1 MSLSRKERRR
11 RQVAQE
17 RRRRRLLIGVPIV
30 LVLVIFG
37 TLIYIRLL
45 RPIPGLE
52 EFGGQDR
59 GHDAEAQM
67 TSAEGRPP
75 VGGTHNPNWQ
85 NCGVYD
91 RPLEEALAVHS
102 MEHGAVWLTYQPDL
116 PAEKVDQL
124 ASYAQNSNFIL
135 VSPYPDLDSPVVA
148 SAWGV
153 QLAVDDVPDERL
165 EQFIS
170 RYQGQGPEQGATCS
184 GGVGSPI
191 G

>member
-11 RQVAQE
+11 RQVARE
-17 RRRRRLLIGVPIV
+17 RRRRRLLIGVPAVLIV
-30 LVLVIFG
+30 VIFG
-37 TLIYIRLL
+37 ALIYIRLL
-45 RPIPGLE
+45 RPISGLE
-52 EFGGQDR
+52 EFGSQDR

-75 VGGTHNPNWQ
+75 VGGTHNPSWQ

-91 RPLEEALAVHS
+91 TPVEEPLAVHS
-102 MEHGAVWLTYQPDL
+102 MEHGAVWLTYRPDL
-116 PAEKVDQL
+116 EAETIDL
-124 ASYAQNSNFIL
+124 LTSYAEDSDFIL

-153 QLAVDDVPDERL
+153 QLALDDLPDERL
-165 EQFIS
+165 DQFIS

-184 GGVGSPI
+184 GGVGSP
-191 G
+191 GT